1 MNGTTT
7 RARGGR
13 GASAARAA
21 EARTASRRPYGSF
34 VDGANALQIDYAVD
48 YAEPLEYPEPQ
59 AYGEPYRIEVERP
72 RRTAVPVAPPTPVSL
87 PRPAFLV
94 LIVAIVVGGVLGV
107 LLLNTKINENAF
119 RLDDLRARQAALDLQ
134 EQQLAQALA
143 EKESPGNLAAQA
155 RQLGLVP
162 AGTPAFIRLPDGR
175 VVGVPRPAGALD
187 GSGSAGR

>member
-7 RARGGR
+7 RVRAGHKRAR
-13 GASAARAA
+13 
-21 EARTASRRPYGSF
+21 EATRRPYGSF
-34 VDGANALQIDYAVD
+34 IDGANALQIDHAID
-48 YAEPLEYPEPQ
+48 YAEPVGYAEPRTY
-59 AYGEPYRIEVERP
+59 AEPAQPSRIEIDRP
-72 RRTAVPVAPPTPVSL
+72 RRAPVPVAPPSPVSL

-119 RLDDLRARQAALDLQ
+119 RLDDLRGRQAALDLQ

-143 EKESPGNLAAQA
+143 ERESPGNLAAEA
-155 RQLGLVP
+155 RRLGLVP

-175 VVGVPRPAGALD
+175 VVGVPRPAGATD

>member
-1 MNGTTT
+1 MSGTTT
-7 RARGGR
+7 RARAAAGR
-13 GASAARAA
+13 P
-21 EARTASRRPYGSF
+21 ASRHAYGRF
-34 VDGANALQIDYAVD
+34 IDGANALQIDHAEPVD
-48 YAEPLEYPEPQ
+48 YAEPMRYAEPTLV
-59 AYGEPYRIEVERP
+59 EVQPP
-72 RRTAVPVAPPTPVSL
+72 RRAPVPVAPPAPVSL

-143 EKESPGNLAAQA
+143 EKEAPGNLAAAA
-155 RQLGLVP
+155 RRLGLVP

-175 VVGVPRPAGALD
+175 VVGVPKPAGGT
-187 GSGSAGR
+187 GSAAGTGSAGR

>member
-7 RARGGR
+7 RGRGGR
-13 GASAARAA
+13 GAGAAG
-21 EARTASRRPYGSF
+21 ARTAPRRPYGSF
-34 VDGANALQIDYAVD
+34 VDGANALQIDHAIDYAID
-48 YAEPLEYPEPQ
+48 YAEPVGYAEPR
-59 AYGEPYRIEVERP
+59 AEPTRIKVERP
-72 RRTAVPVAPPTPVSL
+72 RRAAVPVAPPTPVSL

-119 RLDDLRARQAALDLQ
+119 RLDDLRARQAALDLH
-134 EQQLAQALA
+134 EQQLGQALA

-187 GSGSAGR
+187 GNGSAGR

>member
-7 RARGGR
+7 RARG
-13 GASAARAA
+13 ARAA
-21 EARTASRRPYGSF
+21 RTAGTRTASRHPYGSF
-34 VDGANALQIDYAVD
+34 IDGANALQIDHAID
-48 YAEPLEYPEPQ
+48 YAEPLGYAEPR
-59 AYGEPYRIEVERP
+59 AYAEPSRIDVDRP
-72 RRTAVPVAPPTPVSL
+72 RRAAVPVAPPTPVSL

-119 RLDDLRARQAALDLQ
+119 RLDDLRARQSALDLQ

-155 RQLGLVP
+155 RLLGLVP

>member
-7 RARGGR
+7 RARAGHKR
-13 GASAARAA
+13 AREAA
-21 EARTASRRPYGSF
+21 TASRRSYGSF
-34 VDGANALQIDYAVD
+34 VDGANALQIDHAVD
-48 YAEPLEYPEPQ
+48 YAEPLDYAEPR
-59 AYGEPYRIEVERP
+59 AYAEPSRIEVERP
-72 RRTAVPVAPPTPVSL
+72 RRAAVPVAPPTPVAL